1 MYKPILKFT
10 NITIILIN
18 NNNNIPA
25 TNTILNKVCQENK
38 NRAISEIAILIITI
52 IIIIIERVITDLK
65 KKEKRKKKGNIETPA
80 GQPLTPR
87 GFPRHVQSINRSHS
101 HLFLHLLVIVSL

>member
-1 MYKPILKFT
+1 MQFLK
-10 NITIILIN
+10 L
-18 NNNNIPA
+18 
-25 TNTILNKVCQENK
+25 Q
-38 NRAISEIAILIITI
+38 AILIIT

-87 GFPRHVQSINRSHS
+87 GFPRRTVNQSITFSS
-101 HLFLHLLVIVSL
+101 VSPPPRHRIFIRTCSE

>member
-1 MYKPILKFT
+1 MNALFEDESS
-10 NITIILIN
+10 L
-18 NNNNIPA
+18 
-25 TNTILNKVCQENK
+25 L
-38 NRAISEIAILIITI
+38 LIIIT

-65 KKEKRKKKGNIETPA
+65 KKEKRKKKGDIETPA